1 MYGNFDA
8 IKRRKQLR
16 KETTDARQKR
26 VDDVKDR
33 TSRSGKFNVF
43 PEVDSSTVEGVNK
56 RMEVQRKNA
65 QRRERMIYFIAFGI
79 AAAIVGYLIYHYIF
93 PIF

>member
-26 VDDVKDR
+26 VDDLKDR

-43 PEVDSSTVEGVNK
+43 PEVDSSTVEEVNM
-56 RMEVQRKNA
+56 RMEVQRKKA
-65 QRRERMIYFIAFGI
+65 HRKERLVYFVAFGI
-79 AAAIVGYLIYHYIF
+79 AATIVGYLIYRYIY
-93 PIF
+93 PNY

>member
-26 VDDVKDR
+26 VDDLKDR

-43 PEVDSSTVEGVNK
+43 PEVDSSTVEEVNM
-56 RMEVQRKNA
+56 RMEVQRKKA
-65 QRRERMIYFIAFGI
+65 QRKERLVYFVAFGI
-79 AAAIVGYLIYHYIF
+79 AATIVGYLIYRYIY
-93 PIF
+93 PIY

>member
-26 VDDVKDR
+26 VDDLKDR

-43 PEVDSSTVEGVNK
+43 PEVDSSTVEEVNM
-56 RMEVQRKNA
+56 RMEVQRKKA
-65 QRRERMIYFIAFGI
+65 QRKERLVYFVAFGF
-79 AAAIVGYLIYHYIF
+79 AATIVGYLIYRYIY
-93 PIF
+93 PIY